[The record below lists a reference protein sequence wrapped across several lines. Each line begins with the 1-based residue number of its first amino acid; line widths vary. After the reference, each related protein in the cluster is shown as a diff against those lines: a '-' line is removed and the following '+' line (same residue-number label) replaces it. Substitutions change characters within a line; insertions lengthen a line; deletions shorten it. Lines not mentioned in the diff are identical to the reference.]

1 MPEEDKQN
9 LVDIDTSGHDVDDK
23 LEAIRLA
30 KEYELCFEDGWTI
43 RIEKINLKNKN
54 NYGTNDSNDNVD
66 KYRFADRLIIAVG
79 YVNIVQSRYNNGIG
93 QYPIRKIR
101 SSNW

>member
-1 MPEEDKQN
+1 MYKITGF
-9 LVDIDTSGHDVDDK
+9 DIKSKNDEVLDYVDDK

-54 NYGTNDSNDNVD
+54 NYENKS
-66 KYRFADRLIIAVG
+66 K
-79 YVNIVQSRYNNGIG
+79 
-93 QYPIRKIR
+93 
-101 SSNW
+101 